1 MWEARGGTYAPA
13 TKWAHDLADGGVV
26 FVTEVVVVVCG
37 GMTSPVSRD
46 CVRVV
51 DSMSE
56 EGDDGA
62 CRAGNWEVMHGVVW
76 RV

>member
-1 MWEARGGTYAPA
+1 MVEARGGTYAPA
-13 TKWAHDLADGGVV
+13 TKWAHDLADGGEV
-26 FVTEVVVVVCG
+26 FVTEAPVVVCG

-56 EGDDGA
+56 EGVERV
-62 CRAGNWEVMHGVVW
+62 CREVWVYWEVMHGVV
-76 RV
+76 